1 MKMIDEYPNFVRD
14 LFKPMN
20 NDAEYMM
27 HAAIGIAGEGG
38 ELLDACKKH
47 WVYGKPIDRVNVIE
61 ELGDTL
67 FYVQAMANKLGIS
80 IDDILRHN
88 VLKLRARYGGTKYS
102 DAAAIARKD
111 KQ

>member
-1 MKMIDEYPNFVRD
+1 MIENYAIFVAK

-47 WVYGKPIDRVNVIE
+47 WIYNKPLDYNNVIE

-67 FYVQAMANKLGIS
+67 FYIQAAANKLGVT
-80 IDDILRHN
+80 IDEIIDLNII
-88 VLKLRARYGGTKYS
+88 KLRNRYPQGYT
-102 DAAAIARKD
+102 DAAAIARAD
-111 KQ
+111 KK